1 MTNTA
6 NDNKEYRSLCEQ
18 GDLGLFGELF
28 NEADQKTL
36 NDYDKKNRN
45 NENSKNN

>member
-1 MTNTA
+1 MNSTDT
-6 NDNKEYRSLCEQ
+6 NKEYRSLCEQ

-36 NDYDKKNRN
+36 NSEDKKNK
-45 NENSKNN
+45 EDSDK

>member
-1 MTNTA
+1 MTIN
-6 NDNKEYRSLCEQ
+6 NDSKEYRSLCEQ

-36 NDYDKKNRN
+36 NENDRKLHQN
-45 NENSKNN
+45 NSNEEN

>member
-1 MTNTA
+1 MTST

-28 NEADQKTL
+28 NEADQRTL
-36 NDYDKKNRN
+36 NSEKNEEKDSDK
-45 NENSKNN
+45 

>member
-1 MTNTA
+1 MDSTN
-6 NDNKEYRSLCEQ
+6 NKEYRSLCEQ

-36 NDYDKKNRN
+36 NSEDKKNKEDSN
-45 NENSKNN
+45 K